1 MPVWAPHAVEDNA
14 SQAGVKA
21 PEPSVHKLA
30 EALADFGAKRRLA
43 ALAAGDPVTRPSE
56 RRPGARRRRS
66 TST

>member
-30 EALADFGAKRRLA
+30 EALADFGARRRAA
-43 ALAAGDPVTRPSE
+43 ALGAGEPVTRPSE
-56 RRPGARRRRS
+56 RRAGRRRS
-66 TST
+66 TTT